1 MLKLRQI
8 TLLSTLHLLDSR
20 LRFALLPTFIFAF
33 QSGLWAQPNFTK
45 TFGPAGITGISVV
58 QNPDKGFTF
67 CGNISPTNNF
77 FTSVKV
83 LVIRTDSLGN
93 ELWRKSF
100 GRNDLNYNYKIVR
113 TRDGGYAIGGYS
125 QPQNSNYQ
133 QDMLLLRLKANGD
146 SLWGK
151 SYGQP
156 STSSEIA
163 FDLIET
169 SDKGFLLAGESA
181 PSVLE
186 YMHLVKTDSLG
197 NTQWIKSPMSNYLD
211 HRALTVKENPFGG
224 FIVGGNTG
232 SPIKALSVV
241 RLDDEGNTLWAKR
254 YSRGQFTPRPEDVVS
269 LPDSGFLMVATVPL
283 NANSTLANSWLLRL
297 KSNGDT
303 IKTKTFKNVRI
314 RSIVQDNNGGF
325 WLAGVRPGFDPI
337 SYLYKVNAQG
347 DSLWGK
353 EYSFYPIIRV
363 EEANPTQDG
372 GLIMVGSALE
382 NNEGKAILI
391 KTDSLGNV
399 PVPVSV
405 SLPVPGLGELS
416 LYPNPAGEELVL
428 NSEIEA
434 EMELS
439 VFNVLGKSMIRIPSA
454 TGLRQRI
461 PVATLPAGMY
471 RLQVKTE
478 KGTTLIPFQKL

>member
-8 TLLSTLHLLDSR
+8 SLRPTLRLLNSG
-20 LRFALLPTFIFAF
+20 LRVAFLPAFIFPVA
-33 QSGLWAQPNFTK
+33 SGLWAQPNFTK

-83 LVIRTDSLGN
+83 LVVRTDSLGN
-93 ELWRKSF
+93 EVWRKSF
-100 GRNDLNYNYKIVR
+100 GRNDLNYNFKIVR
-113 TRDGGYAIGGYS
+113 TQDGGYAIGGYS

-197 NTQWIKSPMSNYLD
+197 NTQWTKAPMSNYLD
-211 HRALTVKENPFGG
+211 HRALTVKQNPFGG
-224 FIVGGNTG
+224 FIVGGTSG

-241 RLDDEGNTLWAKR
+241 RLDDAGNTLWAKR
-254 YSRGQFTPRPEDVVS
+254 YSRGQFIPRPEDVVP

-283 NANSTLANSWLLRL
+283 NANSSLSNSWLLRL

-303 IKTKTFKNVRI
+303 LHTTTFKNIRI
-314 RSIVQDNNGGF
+314 RSIVPDNMGGF
-325 WLAGVRPGFDPI
+325 WLAGVRPGSDPI
-337 SYLYKVNAQG
+337 GFLYKVNAQG

-353 EYSFYPIIRV
+353 EYSFYPIVRV
-363 EEANPTQDG
+363 EEASPTRDG
-372 GLIMVGSALE
+372 GLILVGSALE
-382 NNEGKAILI
+382 NNEGKALLF
-391 KTDSLGNV
+391 KTDSLGNALL
-399 PVPVSV
+399 PVGVASV
-405 SLPVPGLGELS
+405 STGMGKWS
-416 LYPNPAGEELVL
+416 LFPNPATEELIL
-428 NSEIEA
+428 ESEHAEA
-434 EMELS
+434 IQLTIL
-439 VFNVLGKSMIRIPSA
+439 NVLGKVMMQFSVG
-454 TGLRQRI
+454 TGIRQRI
-461 PVATLPAGMY
+461 PVVGLPPGMY
-471 RLQVKTE
+471 RLKVNTE
-478 KGTTLIPFQKL
+478 KGTAILPFQKW